1 MHAKHV
7 WAPACLLTV
16 TALAMSAAPAG
27 AAKKSQLKFFSS
39 NVSTSVTDGTR
50 PSTEG
55 VSGPIHSAK
64 RRSLGATGRDQ
75 DWQL

>member
-1 MHAKHV
+1 MPNTCGHPPV
-7 WAPACLLTV
+7 FSLSPP
-16 TALAMSAAPAG
+16 LAMSAAPAG